1 RGGCGGG
8 TDAGRLGPATIL
20 LAGSIRGGAASRGG
34 GVPIAATG
42 PVTLAGPIDTANT
55 TGSASRASCPTNLD
69 AGAGDVDITAG
80 RIDIVQEGQIRASG
94 EEGGGGSVRVA
105 PRGGG
110 RIDSLRPTAIDLFG
124 GNSSSISTGGELDVT
139 TTGGDV
145 TVLHG
150 EIDVSGSGH
159 SDAGTF
165 VIAARGENRCATSG
179 APCERA
185 SDCGA

>member
-1 RGGCGGG
+1 RGNVGGG
-8 TDAGRLGPATIL
+8 REH
-20 LAGSIRGGAASRGG
+20 GAA
-34 GVPIAATG
+34 
-42 PVTLAGPIDTANT
+42 
-55 TGSASRASCPTNLD
+55 
-69 AGAGDVDITAG
+69 TAG
-80 RIDIVQEGQIRASG
+80 RIDIVQKGQIRASG
-94 EEGGGGSVRVA
+94 KEGGGGSVTLNT
-105 PRGGG
+105 RGDVL
-110 RIDSLRPTAIDLFG
+110 IDSVRPTAIDLFG

-185 SDCGA
+185 